1 MVLNSD
7 FILLHKQSPLDRR
20 AWAELLDFSAQEAG
34 YIDESIKAGE
44 GLLIAGGARIPIK
57 DDFPKGKLYDL
68 FNTKPEEIAA
78 VKRAS
83 KFADARQGRRGPRK
97 EQLPS
102 APGRGRHAREGMAP
116 ARSTFDSEIP
126 VDEQSFHDR
135 RSAELAAA
143 YGYDLHDEDNQGG
156 W

>member
-83 KFADARQGRRGPRK
+83 KFADARQGRRSSRGER
-97 EQLPS
+97 PS
-102 APGRGRHAREGMAP
+102 AMPGHARHARSGTSY

-126 VDEQSFHDR
+126 VEEQGYRDR
-135 RSAELAAA
+135 RSAELAEA